1 MSTFFDVQTNMNFD
15 LFKKVFAKIP
25 PAVLAKCNLG
35 APLES
40 PATQKFVVLI
50 LKAYFEGRESRQ
62 MQISKDLDLIFTNN
76 PVHVS
81 LFNDLQGKEQAKRL
95 DGPLGDLRVST
106 NLRLSMLNAPS

>member
-35 APLES
+35 TPLES